1 MAQYPHDDFYG
12 AEITKTPSG
21 PGPWNEFNPPQ
32 DLSQAMERANTPLNL
47 DYDRVMSDV
56 SANRQLVGTVPVQ
69 GGMHIPASL
78 VDPHKTKYGYFWDK
92 ENPGKTYFQT
102 NPEFKTFFPYDP
114 DYAGLASL
122 NKFQETGG
130 DIFDLTSYLSQPRN
144 IYDPTEDP
152 GNFGGVY
159 MPNTA
164 DIGLN
169 LYHKDQ
175 RLKNLL
181 HETKHHWTIGDDH
194 GNEPLSDQFDTDYSD
209 PLHPEITMM
218 DFMWNPDEEID
229 PYSMFFSPQALQ
241 HDQNLRKMHR
251 IGKEEY
257 LDLGFNRG
265 GLVSLVL

>member
-47 DYDRVMSDV
+47 DYDRIARDV
-56 SANRQLVGTVPVQ
+56 SSNRQLVGTVEVDR
-69 GGMHIPASL
+69 GLHIPVSYL
-78 VDPHKTKYGYFWDK
+78 DPHKTNYSYFWD
-92 ENPGKTYFQT
+92 PTTDYTKTYFQT

-114 DYAGLASL
+114 DYSGLASL
-122 NKFQETGG
+122 NKWQETGG
-130 DIFDLTSYLSQPRN
+130 DIYDLTSFMSQPKD
-144 IYDPTEDP
+144 IYDHQAIADP

-159 MPNTA
+159 DTNTS

-169 LYHKDQ
+169 LYNQDQ
-175 RLKNLL
+175 GLLNLL
-181 HETKHHWTIGDDH
+181 HEMKHHWVISDEH
-194 GNEPLSDQFDTDYSD
+194 GNEPLGDQFDTDYSD

-218 DFMWNPDEEID
+218 DFMWNPNKEIN
-229 PYSMFFSPQALQ
+229 PYDMFFSPQALKY
-241 HDQNLRKMHR
+241 DQNLRKMHR

-257 LDLGFNRG
+257 L
-265 GLVSLVL
+265 GLD